1 MRWLL
6 LIFVALPAAAQAPR
20 PPEVVEVRFEG
31 VRALDPA
38 LLRAAA
44 TTRATR
50 CRSALLA
57 PACVLGVAERRAYLD
72 SAAVRLDA
80 ARIDSLY
87 AASGF
92 PRARTRASVEPRGG
106 GVAVR
111 FRVAEGPPLV
121 VTSVDVRGLE
131 TLPEPVAAPPLPLR
145 AGEPYSLAAL
155 EASQRVLAR
164 AAAEQGFAF
173 ARVEAGGTLSADTTE
188 ARVVLELVPGRPAVF
203 GPTFVRAGAPLR
215 ERDVRRRLAYRPG
228 DPFRPAALE
237 RTAERLYDLPIVQS
251 ARLLPRPGPGGADS
265 VVTVDAV
272 VEAGRAT
279 AYGLDAVVSGSS
291 CVGGTLNLASR
302 YFLGAPREVSVSA
315 GGSNLFARQL
325 RRFPCTGAGE
335 DEFGEPD
342 YFVRTELREPLG
354 TEGRLLLD
362 LAFER
367 QSAARAYVRRGARG
381 RIGYARLLGRGVDG
395 LLAYAPERS
404 DNEAAAPFFCALRG
418 ACGGPEL
425 AALTGT
431 RTLAPLEAGLGWRS
445 PGPQRLPPGPR
456 LGDAAGL
463 RWRSDARLSVAGA
476 GSLSGSDLAFGR
488 VLGDASVTR
497 FLGPRVDVVVRARA
511 GALIGGDELPP
522 HLRFFGGGPAGVR
535 GVAANLL
542 GPRLLVV
549 RRGEEDEIGC
559 ALAAGACEGLP
570 VDPERV
576 FVRGVGG
583 NALLEATLEG
593 RVWASRVVQ
602 LAAFVDF
609 GAVRSGGAA
618 GSPLGPRTEA
628 LVTPGIGIGVVT
640 PVAPVRVDLAYD
652 PSPVRRYPLLARDP
666 AGDGYVPLGSVVY
679 DPFGRGEGWS
689 RFRRRL
695 QLQFSVTPG
704 F

>member
-6 LIFVALPAAAQAPR
+6 PILIAFPAAGQAPQS
-20 PPEVVEVRFEG
+20 PEVVEVRIAG

-38 LLRAAA
+38 LVRAAV
-44 TTRATR
+44 TTRPTR

-57 PACVLGVAERRAYLD
+57 PVCALGAGEQRAYLD
-72 SAAVRLDA
+72 SAAVRRDE

-92 PRARTRASVEPRGG
+92 PRARTRAAVERRDG

-111 FRVAEGPPLV
+111 FEITEGPPLV
-121 VTSVDVRGLE
+121 VRSLAVTGVE
-131 TLPEPVAAPPLPLR
+131 TLRERVATPPLPLR
-145 AGEPYSLAAL
+145 VGEPYSLAAL

-164 AAAEQGFAF
+164 AAAEQGYAF
-173 ARVEAGGTLSADTTE
+173 ARVEVGGELSADTTE

-228 DPFRPAALE
+228 EPFRPAALE

-251 ARLLPRPGPGGADS
+251 ARILPRPGPGGADS

-302 YFLGAPREVSVSA
+302 YFLGAPREVSISA

-335 DEFGEPD
+335 DEFTDPD
-342 YFVRTELREPLG
+342 YFVRAELREPAG

-362 LAFER
+362 AAFER

-381 RIGYARLLGRGVDG
+381 RIGYARLLGHGVDA
-395 LLAYAPERS
+395 LLAFAPERS
-404 DNEAAAPFFCALRG
+404 DNEAAGPFFCGLRG
-418 ACGGPEL
+418 ACGGGAL
-425 AALTGT
+425 ATLTGT
-431 RTLAPLEAGLGWRS
+431 RTLAPLEAGVGWRS
-445 PGPQRLPPGPR
+445 RGPQRLPPGPR
-456 LGDAAGL
+456 PGAAAGL
-463 RWRSDARLSVAGA
+463 RWSSNARVSLAGA
-476 GSLSGSDLAFGR
+476 GALTGSDLAFGR
-488 VLGDASVTR
+488 MLADASVTR
-497 FLGPRVDVVVRARA
+497 FLGVRADVMVRMRA
-511 GALIGGDELPP
+511 GALLGGGELPP
-522 HLRFFGGGPAGVR
+522 HLRFYGGGPAGVR

-542 GPRLLVV
+542 GARLLVV
-549 RRGEEDEIGC
+549 REEDVDEIGC
-559 ALAAGACEGLP
+559 ALVAGACEGLT
-570 VDPERV
+570 VDPDRV
-576 FVRGVGG
+576 FVRGAGG
-583 NALLEATLEG
+583 DALVEATVEG

-602 LAAFVDF
+602 LAAFVDL
-609 GAVRSGGAA
+609 GAVRSGGVA

-640 PVAPVRVDLAYD
+640 PVAPVRLDVAYNS
-652 PSPVRRYPLLARDP
+652 SPVRRYPLLARHP
-666 AGDGYVPLGSVVY
+666 AGEGYVPLGSVVY
-679 DPFGRGEGWS
+679 DPFAGEGWA

-695 QLQFSVTPG
+695 QLQFSVMPG